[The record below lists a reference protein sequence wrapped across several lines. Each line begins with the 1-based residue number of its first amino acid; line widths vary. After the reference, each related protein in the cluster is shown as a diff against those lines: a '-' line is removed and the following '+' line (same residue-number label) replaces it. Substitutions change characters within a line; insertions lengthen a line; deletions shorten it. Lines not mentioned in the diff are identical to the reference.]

1 MRLYALCYKY
11 FQLVSS
17 NLGEYTLY
25 SNQNINFQLEFYHF
39 SAKFWTAAQ
48 DLCDLL
54 RSVRYRSS
62 TVYYNSSNQVS
73 LNFLNKLTYCL
84 FTMRTLKITQN
95 QKLYVLGWCEWVG
108 VCAGGGRVDVDR
120 GEHCTLHCYLQQIAN
135 VHVNLKGRAKFSLVW
150 LYIH

>member
-95 QKLYVLGWCEWVG
+95 QKLYVLGWCVW
-108 VCAGGGRVDVDR
+108 GGRGWLDVDR
-120 GEHCTLHCYLQQIAN
+120 RVHCTLHCYLQQIAN
-135 VHVNLKGRAKFSLVW
+135 LQVSFKGQGEGFLGMVVH
-150 LYIH
+150 